1 MPVITTLAVSGM
13 TCGHCVSAV
22 TNELGTV
29 DGVERVSVELHKEGV
44 SEVTVLSHE
53 TLDESALRAAII
65 EAGYEASSIDVDT
78 EGLATQAAEQHKH
91 QEEYRAQHPQG

>member
-1 MPVITTLAVSGM
+1 MPVITTLDVSGM

-29 DGVERVSVELHKEGV
+29 EGVERVSVELHKDGI

-65 EAGYEASSIDVDT
+65 EAGYEAKRIEVDT

-91 QEEYRAQHPQG
+91 QEEYRAQHPLG

>member
-1 MPVITTLAVSGM
+1 MPVITTLDVSGM

-29 DGVERVSVELHKEGV
+29 EGVERVSVELHKEGI

-53 TLDESALRAAII
+53 TLDESALRAAIA
-65 EAGYEASSIDVDT
+65 EAGYETTRVEVDPQ
-78 EGLATQAAEQHKH
+78 GLATQAAEQHKQ
-91 QEEYRAQHPQG
+91 QEEYRATHPSA